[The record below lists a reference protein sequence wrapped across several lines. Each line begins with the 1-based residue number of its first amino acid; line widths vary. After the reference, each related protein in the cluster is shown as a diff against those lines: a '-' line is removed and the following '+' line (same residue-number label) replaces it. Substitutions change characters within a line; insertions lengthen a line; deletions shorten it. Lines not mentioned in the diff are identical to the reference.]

1 MTTGQGVRTIEDRER
16 RIAMIAE
23 AVTGLKYY
31 EWSRIEMAINKK
43 FSSTSAKVVVEDAEE
58 LKKAIQIEF

>member
-1 MTTGQGVRTIEDRER
+1 MDREEVNRGLEDKER

-31 EWSRIEMAINKK
+31 EWSRIKMAIDKK
-43 FSSTSAKVVVEDAEE
+43 FSSTSAKVVMKDVEE
-58 LKKAIQIEF
+58 LKKAIQIEL

>member
-1 MTTGQGVRTIEDRER
+1 MGEIEDRER

-23 AVTGLKYY
+23 AVAGLKYY
-31 EWSRIEMAINKK
+31 EWSRIKMAIDKK
-43 FSSTSAKVVVEDAEE
+43 FSLTSARVVVEDVEE

>member
-1 MTTGQGVRTIEDRER
+1 MEDKER

-23 AVTGLKYY
+23 AVAGLKYY
-31 EWSRIEMAINKK
+31 EWSRVKMASDKK
-43 FSSTSAKVVVEDAEE
+43 FSSTSAKVVMEDVEE

>member
-1 MTTGQGVRTIEDRER
+1 MEDKER

-23 AVTGLKYY
+23 AVAGLKYY
-31 EWSRIEMAINKK
+31 EWSRVKMAIDKK
-43 FSSTSAKVVVEDAEE
+43 FSSTSAKVVMEDVEE

>member
-1 MTTGQGVRTIEDRER
+1 MEDKER

-23 AVTGLKYY
+23 AVAGLKYY
-31 EWSRIEMAINKK
+31 EWSRIKMAIDKK
-43 FSSTSAKVVVEDAEE
+43 FSSTSAKVVMEDVEE

>member
-1 MTTGQGVRTIEDRER
+1 
-16 RIAMIAE
+16 MIAE

-58 LKKAIQIEF
+58 LKKAIQIEFQLSTIWIHDG